1 MHILHRR
8 LYALSASLLA
18 ATILLAA
25 CAPQPTRPGSTTVDA
40 QIAQSAWDLR
50 HAGDYQG
57 AAKEF
62 LRAAGKVEGE
72 PALVYRLYAAE
83 TYLQGGQTESA
94 REVLAEVDRAEASAD
109 IQAWAMILAAQLSM
123 LEGQPELA
131 LEMLDAASGLDS
143 AGNRARDIRELKAA
157 ALLKLDRPMEAV
169 EERILVEP
177 LLGDPPEIDANRQAI
192 WEIVSAL
199 PTETLQGPPGG
210 VSDAA
215 RGWMELALISRGEI
229 AGGGPAAVAFR
240 QWRQKFPNHPGESL
254 MLTLHPDLAAAQVAT
269 FPTAPRRIAL
279 LLPFEGQAA
288 SAGNAVRDGVI
299 AAWLADNRTEKPI
312 IDFYDATPG
321 NAPQALEGAMSE
333 GAELVIGPLE
343 KGAVDAVLRQG
354 DPPLPMI
361 ALNQYGGGNLTGP
374 GVVQFALQPEEEA
387 RQVAERARAD
397 GHGRAW
403 VMTPGDGWGERVY
416 RAFAERWQALG
427 GTIVDRAVYDSL
439 THDFAA
445 PVKQLLDIEG
455 SQQRSAEVEATLQR
469 PVVSE
474 PQATESADF
483 LFLAAFSLQ
492 ARQIQP
498 QLQFF
503 GARDLPVYAT
513 SHVYVGTRDASRDA
527 DLNGIVFGDMPAIV
541 GDRSAMDSLLSPDR
555 ADRSGSYER
564 LFAMG
569 VDAYRLVPEAAAL
582 RRDPSARY
590 HGQTGELSI
599 DPAGVVQRTLTWAR
613 FVDGLPVADIPA
625 VPGAPGAPAAGL
637 P

>member
-18 ATILLAA
+18 AAILLAA
-25 CAPQPTRPGSTTVDA
+25 CAPQPTQPGATTVDA
-40 QIAQSAWDLR
+40 QIAQTAWDLR
-50 HAGDYQG
+50 HAGDYEA

-72 PALVYRLYAAE
+72 PSLVYRLYAAE
-83 TYLQGGQTESA
+83 TYLQGGQAEAA
-94 REVLAEVDRAEASAD
+94 REVLADLDRAEASPD
-109 IQAWAMILAAQLSM
+109 IQAWAMIVAAQLSM

-131 LEMLDAASGLDS
+131 VQTLDAASGLDS
-143 AGNRARDIRELKAA
+143 AGNRAREIRELKAA
-157 ALLKLDRPMEAV
+157 ALLKLDRPLEAV
-169 EERILVEP
+169 EERVLVEP
-177 LLGDPPEIDANRQAI
+177 LLGDPAEIDANRQAI
-192 WEIVSAL
+192 WEIVSSL
-199 PTETLQGPPGG
+199 PTEVVQGTPGG
-210 VSDAA
+210 VSDTA
-215 RGWMELALISRGEI
+215 RGWMELALISRGD
-229 AGGGPAAVAFR
+229 AVGGVSSALAFR

-254 MLTLHPDLAAAQVAT
+254 MLTLHPDLAVAQVTT
-269 FPTAPRRIAL
+269 FPTAPHRIAL

-299 AAWLADNRTEKPI
+299 AAWLADNRTDKPVV
-312 IDFYDATPG
+312 DFHNATAA
-321 NAPQALEGAMSE
+321 NATQALEGAMSE

-343 KGAVDAVLRQG
+343 KGAVDAILRAG
-354 DPPLPMI
+354 DPPLPMM
-361 ALNQYGGGNLTGP
+361 ALNQYGGESLAGP

-397 GHGRAW
+397 GHSRAW
-403 VMTPGDGWGERVY
+403 VMTPNDGWGERVY
-416 RAFAERWQALG
+416 RAFTERWEALG
-427 GTIVDRAVYDSL
+427 GTIVDRAVYDNL

-474 PQATESADF
+474 PQATEGADF

-498 QLQFF
+498 QLLFF

-513 SHVYVGTRDASRDA
+513 SHVYLGTTDASRDA
-527 DLNGIVFGDMPAIV
+527 DLNGIIFGDMPAIV
-541 GDRSAMDSLLSPDR
+541 GDRSALESLLSPDR

-590 HGQTGELSI
+590 RGQTGELSI
-599 DPAGVVQRTLTWAR
+599 DAAGAVQRTLTWAR
-613 FVDGLPVADIPA
+613 FVDGLPVPAVPA
-625 VPGAPGAPAAGL
+625 VPGAPGAPATGL

>member
-8 LYALSASLLA
+8 RYALSASLLA
-18 ATILLAA
+18 AAVLLAA
-25 CAPQPTRPGSTTVDA
+25 CAPQPTQPGTPTADA
-40 QIAQSAWDLR
+40 RIAQAAWDLR
-50 HAGDYQG
+50 HAGDYEA

-72 PALVYRLYAAE
+72 PSVVYRLYAAE
-83 TYLQGGQTESA
+83 TYLKGAQTESA
-94 REVLAEVDRAEASAD
+94 REVLADVDRAAAGPD

-131 LEMLDAASGLDS
+131 LETLDAASGLDS
-143 AGNRARDIRELKAA
+143 AGNRARDIRELRAA
-157 ALLKLDRPMEAV
+157 ALLELDRPLEAV

-177 LLGDPPEIDANRQAI
+177 LLGDPGEIDANRQAI
-192 WEIVSAL
+192 WEIVSSL
-199 PTETLQGPPGG
+199 STEVVQGTPGG
-210 VSDAA
+210 LSETA
-215 RGWMELALISRGEI
+215 RGWMELALISRGDN
-229 AGGGPAAVAFR
+229 AGGAPSAIAFR
-240 QWRQKFPNHPGESL
+240 KWRQRFPNHPGESL
-254 MLTLHPDLAAAQVAT
+254 MLTLHPDLSTAQVAT
-269 FPTAPRRIAL
+269 FPTAPHRIAM

-299 AAWLADNRTEKPI
+299 AAWLADNRSDKPI
-312 IDFYDATPG
+312 VDFHDATAA
-321 NAPQALEGAMSE
+321 NATQALEGAMSE

-343 KGAVDAVLRQG
+343 KGAVDAILREG

-361 ALNQYGGGNLTGP
+361 ALNQYGGANLIGP

-397 GHGRAW
+397 GHSRAW
-403 VMTPGDGWGERVY
+403 VMTPNDGWGERVY
-416 RAFAERWQALG
+416 RAFTERWEALG
-427 GTIVDRAVYDSL
+427 GTIVDRAVYENL

-469 PVVSE
+469 PIVSE
-474 PQATESADF
+474 PQATEGADF

-498 QLQFF
+498 QLLFF

-513 SHVYVGTRDASRDA
+513 SHVYLGTTDASRDA
-527 DLNGIVFGDMPAIV
+527 DLNGIIFGDMPAIV
-541 GDRSAMDSLLSPDR
+541 GDRSAIESLLNPDR

-569 VDAYRLVPEAAAL
+569 VDAYRLVPAAAAL
-582 RRDPSARY
+582 RQDPSARF

-599 DPAGVVQRTLTWAR
+599 NPAGVVQRTLSWAR
-613 FVDGLPVADIPA
+613 FVDGLPVAYVPA
-625 VPGAPGAPAAGL
+625 VPGASGGPAARL